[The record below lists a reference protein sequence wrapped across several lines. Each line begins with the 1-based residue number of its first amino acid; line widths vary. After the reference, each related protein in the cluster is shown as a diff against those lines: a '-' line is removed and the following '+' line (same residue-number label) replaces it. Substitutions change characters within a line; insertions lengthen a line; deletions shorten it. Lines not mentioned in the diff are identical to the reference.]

1 MKIKNISK
9 CLVGIVGMN
18 FLSGSI
24 VSTNALGN
32 DISLWEYIL
41 RLLGFLNSNTVSNG
55 SESDTMSSDSSEEEY
70 IPFEAAEE
78 MLDIMEE
85 LFDIKVS
92 CDDDYMFNALAE
104 NFGKLEGQKEK
115 SEAYIKAN
123 AAIRKLRLIVEGEAL
138 EGVDKVEAIRTKV
151 RMQGAKK
158 VAEKIAK
165 YNSLYEMF
173 RNFLDDKVENLKYL
187 EICRE
192 EKELIIGMNIWYE
205 SFVSNSGGFF
215 EDICKK
221 IKLEVP
227 TVKFG
232 EPTLQDTNV

>member
-1 MKIKNISK
+1 MKIKNIGK
-9 CLVGIVGMN
+9 CLVSAVGINLLG
-18 FLSGSI
+18 GS
-24 VSTNALGN
+24 VVNTNAEDG
-32 DISLWEYIL
+32 ISLWEYIL
-41 RLLGFLNSNTVSNG
+41 RFLGLSNSNTVS
-55 SESDTMSSDSSEEEY
+55 DSSKKEY
-70 IPFEAAEE
+70 TPFEMAEE
-78 MLDIMEE
+78 MLDIMKE
-85 LFDIKVS
+85 LFDIEVS
-92 CDDDYMFNALAE
+92 CDDDHVFNALAK

-123 AAIRKLRLIVEGEAL
+123 AAIRKLRLIVAGEAL
-138 EGVDKVEAIRTKV
+138 EGVNKVGAIKAKV
-151 RMQGAKK
+151 RMQGARK

-221 IKLEVP
+221 IELEMP
-227 TVKFG
+227 AVKSE
-232 EPTLQDTNV
+232 EPILQDTQRLSA